1 MNRFAKR
8 IVTGLVVFASTLSF
22 GMDVSQKL
30 QLQEMVERRLLPVVK
45 NLDSEASVFVHL
57 EPKKED
63 SDLSANPLL
72 LQAEGLGV
80 QETYKFSKFQVV
92 IVSRLEELPAS
103 ARVLIKKLTKDF
115 NVSPQI
121 VMEPLSTTQ
130 TEYSERTST
139 KVEIEGFEKAQEG
152 FVSMG
157 QLVFA
162 AMGLIAFVLCVVGA
176 IGVISFRQSNDSGK
190 TQTTSLKN
198 ESKRAMNEW
207 MGYSDESFTALLSDC
222 YWCQEDAYASFVWNR
237 IPVSQ
242 KRSVVGGTTFLRQYV
257 ENLTEKKESD
267 LKLLDHP
274 YYLAPLAV
282 NHMDNH
288 ALTEMVKKHPG
299 LLAKVSPMRGQFL
312 TLTAVDKVRLELV
325 AESKDSSLLPDPK
338 TFPAG
343 KERMFPR
350 KSMIV
355 LSSVDE
361 EATLVRMKGISTE
374 LKSRIPSLA
383 WLAEL
388 SDKKRT
394 EILES
399 LTNEELAMAWVGPKE
414 VLERLKN
421 SLSVE
426 RRAELSVW
434 LSRVTPNRE
443 SAGFRKLHALA
454 VNQLKNESIRNDGN
468 SQRKAA

>member
-1 MNRFAKR
+1 MNRFTKGL
-8 IVTGLVVFASTLSF
+8 ITGFVLFSATLAF
-22 GMDVSQKL
+22 GLDVAQKF

-57 EPKKED
+57 EPKKEEND
-63 SDLSANPLL
+63 FSGNPLL
-72 LQAEGLGV
+72 LQADGLTA
-80 QETYKFSKFQVV
+80 QETNKFSKFQVV

-103 ARVLIKKLTKDF
+103 ARVLIKKLTRDF
-115 NVSPQI
+115 NITPQI

-130 TEYSERTST
+130 TEYSERPST

-190 TQTTSLKN
+190 TQSTVAKN
-198 ESKRAMNEW
+198 ETKRMENEW
-207 MGYSDESFTALLSDC
+207 MGYSDECFTALLSDC
-222 YWCQEDAYASFVWNR
+222 YWCQEDTYAAFVWSR

-257 ENLTEKKESD
+257 ENLTGKKESD

-299 LLAKVSPMRGQFL
+299 LLAKVSPMRSQHL
-312 TLTAVDKVRLELV
+312 ALTAVDKVRLELV
-325 AESKDSSLLPDPK
+325 SDSKDGNLFPDPK

-350 KSMIV
+350 NSMIV

-361 EATLVRMKGISTE
+361 EATLVRMKGISND

-394 EILES
+394 EILDS

-434 LSRVTPNRE
+434 LNRVTPNRE
-443 SAGFRKLHALA
+443 STGFKKLHAFA
-454 VNQLKNESIRNDGN
+454 VNQLKNESTRNEGN